1 MYTKIEM
8 PRERKKLLM
17 HTLRNIKY
25 TKLEITH
32 KEHNQK
38 ENTKK

>member
-1 MYTKIEM
+1 MKTKIKAQK
-8 PRERKKLLM
+8 R
-17 HTLRNIKY
+17 RNDIKY